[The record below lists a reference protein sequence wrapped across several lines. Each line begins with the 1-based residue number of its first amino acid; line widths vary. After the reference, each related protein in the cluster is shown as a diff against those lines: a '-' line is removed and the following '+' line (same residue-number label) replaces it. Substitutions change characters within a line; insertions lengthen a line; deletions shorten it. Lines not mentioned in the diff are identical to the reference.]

1 MGIFSKK
8 PSQLDLALN
17 HLNNILINHYQDW
30 EKTLRFVLGA
40 KAASQQPIE
49 KVEPFVRS
57 VWVECYVRAIALKQE
72 ADHHYMLVT
81 IKTPEIQ
88 SVLSPAAFQQALS
101 DQLRR
106 MGELLGGVVWEI
118 KEFSPTHYERLMK
131 HLEEPELSKIKEEA
145 KKKAGVTTE
154 I

>member
-8 PSQLDLALN
+8 PTELDLALN

-30 EKTLRFVLGA
+30 AKTLRLALGA
-40 KAASQQPIE
+40 KAASEQPIE

-81 IKTPEIQ
+81 VKTPEIE
-88 SVLSPAAFQQALS
+88 SVLPPAEFQKALS

-106 MGELLGGVVWEI
+106 MGELLGGVVREI
-118 KEFSPTHYERLMK
+118 GEFSPTHKEPLME

-145 KKKAGVTTE
+145 KKKAGVSK
-154 I
+154 

>member
-8 PSQLDLALN
+8 PTELDLALN

-30 EKTLRFVLGA
+30 AKTLRLALGA
-40 KAASQQPIE
+40 KAASEQPIE

-57 VWVECYVRAIALKQE
+57 VWVECYVRAIALKKV
-72 ADHHYMLVT
+72 ADHHYLLVKV
-81 IKTPEIQ
+81 KTPEIE
-88 SVLSPAAFQQALS
+88 SVLPASEFQKALS

-106 MGELLGGVVWEI
+106 MGELLGGVVREI
-118 KEFSPTHYERLMK
+118 GEFSPTHKEPLLK

-145 KKKAGVTTE
+145 KKKAGVSS
-154 I
+154 